1 MKIKSKDEQQILAN
15 NLAFYRKN
23 AKMTQLDL
31 ATHFNYSD
39 KAISKWEKGESAPS
53 IFVLRSLAKFY
64 GITVDDF
71 FNEVPK
77 KPIFNKTRKH
87 ILITILS
94 MTLVWLVVTVFF
106 VLFTY
111 VFNEIPAFEN
121 NDFTW
126 YIWVLGIPI
135 CAILGIVFSCLWG
148 NQILTTISISILV
161 WSTIL
166 CVYLP
171 LEILTNVSNMGLLFI
186 IGVPLQ
192 IMVILW
198 YFLRIKTK
206 RRNQQIVTPSNVIN
220 KNQDNENNDDKED

>member
-1 MKIKSKDEQQILAN
+1 
-15 NLAFYRKN
+15 
-23 AKMTQLDL
+23 
-31 ATHFNYSD
+31 
-39 KAISKWEKGESAPS
+39 
-53 IFVLRSLAKFY
+53 
-64 GITVDDF
+64 
-71 FNEVPK
+71 
-77 KPIFNKTRKH
+77 
-87 ILITILS
+87 

-111 VFNEIPAFEN
+111 VFNEISAFD

-198 YFLRIKTK
+198 YFLRLKRHKWIFTK
-206 RRNQQIVTPSNVIN
+206 RKR
-220 KNQDNENNDDKED
+220 EN